1 MSIFIGTFLS
11 VYLLLNLYVIRRVY
25 SLFKVKPGVWF
36 YVLLLAG
43 TVSYVGA
50 RLLEI
55 RFDNVFVRGFDFAAT
70 LWMGVGLLLFSC
82 LIVHDV
88 INVFYKTP
96 RPKAGFIVTGITA
109 VLSIYAL
116 VNGQFISVVEVN
128 IPASVDMRVVHLSD
142 IHLGSV
148 SEGFLKRVIAKTN
161 SLRPDVVLI
170 TGDLVDSRNKLRDDS
185 LGLLSNIEAPVFVS
199 TGNHERYVGIYDME
213 QFLKRRSGIKVLRN
227 KVIDFQGI
235 QIVGIDDG
243 RGKDQVAK
251 QLAELKLDGDK
262 YTVLMYHRPEGVAD
276 AEGAGVDLM
285 LSGHTHNGQIFPF
298 NFFVRMTHEYVKGLY
313 EQGSCYLYVSTG
325 TGTWG
330 PSMRLG
336 SKNQI
341 TLLRLKKI

>member
-1 MSIFIGTFLS
+1 MRIFIVTFLV

-36 YVLLLAG
+36 YVLLFVG
-43 TVSYVGA
+43 TVSYIAA

-82 LIVHDV
+82 VIVHDV
-88 INVFYKTP
+88 INIFYKTP
-96 RPKAGFIVTGITA
+96 RPRAGFIVTGITA

-116 VNGQFISVVEVN
+116 INGQFIDVAEVD
-128 IPASVDMRVVHLSD
+128 IPASVDMRIVHLSD

-161 SLRPDVVLI
+161 LLKPDVVVI

-185 LGLLSNIEAPVFVS
+185 LGLLGGLEAPVFVS

-213 QFLKRRSGIKVLRN
+213 QFLKRGSGIKVLRN
-227 KVIDFQGI
+227 KVADFKDI
-235 QIVGIDDG
+235 QIVGIDDS

-251 QLAELKLDGDK
+251 QLAELKLDQDK
-262 YTVLMYHRPEGVAD
+262 YTVLMYHRPEGAID
-276 AEGAGVDLM
+276 AERAGVELM
-285 LSGHTHNGQIFPF
+285 LSGHTHNGQIWPF
-298 NFFVRMTHEYVKGLY
+298 NFFVRMSHEYVKGLY
-313 EQGSCYLYVSTG
+313 RLENCYLYVSTG

-330 PSMRLG
+330 PPMRLG
-336 SKNQI
+336 SRNQI
-341 TLLRLKKI
+341 TLLELKGH